1 MVNLD
6 KSKIMLISI
15 AWRTLGH
22 LWTSH
27 YLMILEIVIFRALG
41 HYFGLHGGTQH
52 APPRCSY
59 ISCEQTWAA
68 SKIIEANLATSPT
81 VWGYLTVGSL
91 EAFSFLLLLLIL
103 LLVLLLLL
111 LVVVVL
117 LLVVVELVLVLGA
130 ATAAEGAGVVVV
142 AVMVG
147 GLLQRVPA

>member
-27 YLMILEIVIFRALG
+27 YLMIREIVMFRALG

-81 VWGYLTVGSL
+81 VWGYITVGSL
-91 EAFSFLLLLLIL
+91 KAFSFYCCCWSCYLYCCFCCCWWWWCWCWWRRLQRRGRAWWWWLWQWWWFASGSTSIKLLL
-103 LLVLLLLL
+103 
-111 LVVVVL
+111 
-117 LLVVVELVLVLGA
+117 
-130 ATAAEGAGVVVV
+130 
-142 AVMVG
+142 
-147 GLLQRVPA
+147 